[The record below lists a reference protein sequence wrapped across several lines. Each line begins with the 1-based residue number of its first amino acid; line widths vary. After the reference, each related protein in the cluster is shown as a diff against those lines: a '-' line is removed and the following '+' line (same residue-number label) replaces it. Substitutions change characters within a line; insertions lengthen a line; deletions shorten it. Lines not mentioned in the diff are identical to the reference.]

1 MPPFIGKIVNL
12 GFIKNQM
19 AKVTTHQATLTQA
32 KHDVEVYLGFYLI
45 VMALLGG
52 GNLLAVMLYWQ
63 LMRVRYMVSYGCQ
76 GGWKRMDEKIK
87 KNVLDSPRCPGMVR
101 TGYQKVKGLLASMI
115 PDP

>member
-19 AKVTTHQATLTQA
+19 VKVNTNQAHLTQM
-32 KHDVEVYLGFYLI
+32 KHDTEVYLGFYMI

-63 LMRVRYMVSYGCQ
+63 LMRVRYMVNYGCQ
-76 GGWKRMDEKIK
+76 AGWKRLDENIK
-87 KNVLDSPRCPGMVR
+87 KYVLDSPRCPSMVR
-101 TGYQKVKGLLASMI
+101 TAYQKVRGLMASMI